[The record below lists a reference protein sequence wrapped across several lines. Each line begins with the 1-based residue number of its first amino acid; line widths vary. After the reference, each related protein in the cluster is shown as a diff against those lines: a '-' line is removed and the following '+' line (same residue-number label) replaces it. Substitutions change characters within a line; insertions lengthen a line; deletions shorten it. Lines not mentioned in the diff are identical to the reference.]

1 MEKEKATIFDY
12 ARLCK
17 HNIPNCKKCPLSN
30 YENNSGLGCSR
41 FVKTHT
47 DKANEIIL
55 KWIKEHPVKTRQ
67 DKFLEM
73 FPNAQISSDGVIEIM
88 PCAIEKNKH
97 ITSNSSCTVAHG
109 FNNCD
114 ECRKKF
120 WLAEVEE

>member
-1 MEKEKATIFDY
+1 MEKEKATIYDY
-12 ARLCK
+12 ARICN
-17 HNIPNCKKCPLSN
+17 NISECNDCPLGTKKN
-30 YENNSGLGCSR
+30 GEGIACSYLMR
-41 FVKTHT
+41 KTP